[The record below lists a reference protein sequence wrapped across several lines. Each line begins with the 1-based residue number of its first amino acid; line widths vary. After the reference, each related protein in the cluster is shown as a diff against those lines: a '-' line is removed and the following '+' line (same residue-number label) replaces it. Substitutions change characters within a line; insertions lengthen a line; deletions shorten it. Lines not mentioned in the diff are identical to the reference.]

1 MALPFV
7 AGLDMENF
15 GEDWPDVG
23 RNLVKSV
30 MAAALQQS
38 ISSSLWRPLSHRGL
52 QLSVDLH
59 EFTVAE
65 SNSNM
70 KGLVTTVECLYQ
82 EATDDALF
90 DEEEACKS
98 Q

>member
-1 MALPFV
+1 
-7 AGLDMENF
+7 
-15 GEDWPDVG
+15 
-23 RNLVKSV
+23 

-90 DEEEACKS
+90 DEEPIGVCLDQAVPTVLIF
-98 Q
+98 